1 MIVDAISSFIP
12 SPEAFARAQQTLARM
27 DGYLEHFNP
36 AAVAGKSREEIEREA
51 MQAGRDMCPSDADF
65 AAMLDSASVDKAV
78 VYNELYETSIG
89 VATSTNEAV
98 AEYVAKD
105 PGRLVGMGGVDPWDD
120 ASVDDMERG
129 VRELGMRGFVLSPF
143 KQKLLPTEGR
153 LSRVF
158 ANCERL
164 GVPILLHGGINWWK
178 VVPYDIGH
186 PRYIDAMAN
195 AFPKLKIVVLHAC
208 WPWVND
214 AVMVAWRHPNVY
226 LDISAHR
233 PRHFTAPSSGWE
245 PLLYYGNRMLQDKV
259 IFGSTWTLLGTTIGA
274 LIEEVRALP
283 LKEPVVDKWLG
294 DNAARVFEL

>member
-1 MIVDAISSFIP
+1 MIVDAISSFVP

-36 AAVAGKSREEIEREA
+36 ASVAGKAREQIEAEA
-51 MQAGRDMCPSDADF
+51 MDAGRKMCPTDDQF
-65 AAMLDSASVDKAV
+65 FAMLDSAKVDKAV
-78 VYNELYETSIG
+78 VYNELYEKSLG

-98 AEYVAKD
+98 AAFVAKD
-105 PGRLVGMGGVDPWDD
+105 SRLVGMGGVDPWDD
-120 ASVDDMERG
+120 ASVDDMERS
-129 VRELGMRGFVLSPF
+129 VRELGMKGFVLSPF

-195 AFPKLKIVVLHAC
+195 AFPRLKIVVLHAC
-208 WPWVND
+208 WPWVAD
-214 AVMVAWRHPNVY
+214 GVMVAWRHPNVF

-233 PRHFTAPSSGWE
+233 PKHFTAPSSGWE

-274 LIEEVRALP
+274 LVDEVRALP
-283 LKEPVVDKWLG
+283 LKEAVIEKWLG
-294 DNAARVFEL
+294 QNAARVFDL